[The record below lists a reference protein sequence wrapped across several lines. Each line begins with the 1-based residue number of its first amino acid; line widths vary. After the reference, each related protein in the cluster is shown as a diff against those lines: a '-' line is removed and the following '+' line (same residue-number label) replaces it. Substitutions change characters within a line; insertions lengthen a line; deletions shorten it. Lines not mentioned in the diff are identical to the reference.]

1 MLDVYKLIECY
12 YPKGSLAYEILI
24 KHSEDVTNKAI
35 AIAER
40 KTHLA
45 IDKDFVREAGMLHDI
60 GIFKTNA
67 PKIACFGLEPYIRH
81 GYLGAELLR
90 SLGYDKHALVCER
103 HTGSGLTMNTILEQ
117 KIDLPNGIYYP
128 ISIEEKLI
136 CYADKFFSKTK
147 LGQEKS
153 LDKVFRSMT
162 KFGEESLQRFQ
173 ALHELFD

>member
-1 MLDVYKLIECY
+1 MLNVYQLIERY
-12 YPKGSLAYEILI
+12 YPKGSLSYEILT
-24 KHSEDVTNKAI
+24 KHSEDVVQKALS
-35 AIAER
+35 IAER
-40 KTHLA
+40 NPHLE

-67 PKIACFGLEPYIRH
+67 PKIACFGTENYIKH

-103 HTGSGLTMNTILEQ
+103 HTGSGLTMDIILEQ
-117 KIDLPNGIYYP
+117 KIDLPEGIYYP
-128 ISIEEKLI
+128 ISLEEKLI

-153 LDKVFRSMT
+153 LDKVFRSMAR
-162 KFGEESLQRFQ
+162 FGEESLLRFQ
-173 ALHELFD
+173 DLHNLFV

>member
-1 MLDVYKLIECY
+1 MLDVYKLIGSY
-12 YPKGSLAYEILI
+12 YPKGSTSYEILT
-24 KHSEDVTNKAI
+24 KHSEDVVDKALL
-35 AIAER
+35 IAER
-40 KTHLA
+40 KPYLG
-45 IDKDFVREAGMLHDI
+45 IDKGFIREAGMLHDI

-67 PKIACFGLEPYIRH
+67 PKIACFGSEAYIRH

-103 HTGSGLTMNTILEQ
+103 HTGSGLTMEEIQAQN
-117 KIDLPNGIYYP
+117 IDLPNGIYYP
-128 ISIEEKLI
+128 ISLEEKLI

-162 KFGEESLQRFQ
+162 KFGDKSLERFQ
-173 ALHELFD
+173 ALHELFE